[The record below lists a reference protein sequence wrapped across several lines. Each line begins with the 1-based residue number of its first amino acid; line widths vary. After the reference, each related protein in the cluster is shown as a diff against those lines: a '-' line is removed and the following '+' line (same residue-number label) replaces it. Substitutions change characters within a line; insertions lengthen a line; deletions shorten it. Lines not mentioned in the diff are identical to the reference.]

1 MIRYGIS
8 QDKLYHSYQVTNDS
22 TSLDLNSLE
31 ANRKYYFSIAAFNE
45 NGVGNYV
52 SYDDKGL

>member
-1 MIRYGIS
+1 MRYVYIS
-8 QDKLYHSYQVTNDS
+8 KIYFDFLKRIIPH
-22 TSLDLNSLE
+22 TSLDMNSLE